1 MYRRFLAAAINTELR
16 MQWRSDAHYHVAFQS
31 CENERMGDE
40 MFLNYLKHKSEMLVS
55 NGDSYDTFLTK
66 EKLKSSGIVKKES
79 NDIMVT
85 ASKDKYIVYEISYKN
100 PNFVD
105 DMITRRNEENLNDLI
120 KKLTADFKVL
130 YLNKKENSLDENIA
144 YFDYLYQQEQNPK
157 LKRLIADR
165 LNHMMMFND
174 IKYRTLLIYVN
185 AENQEEFERLAEDVF
200 TIERY
205 TGDKLDSYMRKIGNE
220 VE

>member
-1 MYRRFLAAAINTELR
+1 
-16 MQWRSDAHYHVAFQS
+16 
-31 CENERMGDE
+31 MGDE

-55 NGDSYDTFLTK
+55 NDDSYDTFLTK

-165 LNHMMMFND
+165 LNHMVMFND

>member
-1 MYRRFLAAAINTELR
+1 
-16 MQWRSDAHYHVAFQS
+16 
-31 CENERMGDE
+31 MGDE
-40 MFLNYLKHKSEMLVS
+40 MFLDYLKHKSEMVVLNDV
-55 NGDSYDTFLTK
+55 SYDTFLTR
-66 EKLKSSGIVKKES
+66 EKLKSSGVVKKES

-85 ASKDKYIVYEISYKN
+85 ASKDRYVVYEISFKN

-105 DMITRRNEENLNDLI
+105 DVITKQNEENLNDLI
-120 KKLTADFKVL
+120 KRLTADFKVVF
-130 YLNKKENSLDENIA
+130 LNKKENSLDENIA

-174 IKYRTLLIYVN
+174 FKYRTLLIYVN
-185 AENQEEFERLAEDVF
+185 VENQEEFERLAEDVF
-200 TIERY
+200 TFDRY
-205 TGDKLDSYMRKIGNE
+205 TGDKLDAYMRKIGNE